1 MSYSNRVKIQ
11 EIEPIYNSA
20 GNRCEFR
27 FLPNKIYSTNVLLAN
42 LAQSQTTPSKYN
54 RLAGISALFD
64 NVMLYDGNIE
74 LQMTQLCALWGG
86 WKQSRKSNSN
96 HKDKQCMLV
105 GNSAGF
111 RYEGHDATAN
121 QGNGRIFGRSIRNA
135 DVQANNEVKSNTGK
149 ASLPMNEL
157 LPILDALPFLDTSV
171 FKDLRL
177 IVEYNGSVAVR
188 ENKAESVSTLRPL
201 LILEEMIDPKQVSSM
216 MGKMG
221 QVVYDNIESD
231 RANIPQKLRTTSVAL
246 NRSEKQPVSFHLSS
260 YSNKKVGKMV
270 IIKQAASSVV
280 REAGN
285 ADYQNGVCD
294 SLGLYK
300 ESFQIRV
307 NGANVFPKNGI
318 TKPNQRLSR
327 VVDSWGD
334 GGLQVFGNGLAA
346 RGPDTETRA
355 EYISKGNASIGFMD
369 WVGIDL
375 GYTAVQ
381 DLQIEFGRDVFYAQ
395 TGNGD
400 GAGDTANPN
409 QTALSKYNTQIN
421 LIIFALVRK
430 AIVPN
435 GKGGYDVRYV

>member
-1 MSYSNRVKIQ
+1 MSYNNRVKVH

-27 FLPNKIYSTNVLLAN
+27 FESNKIYSTNIPLAN
-42 LAQSQTTPSKYN
+42 LTQTQTTPSRYN
-54 RLAGISALFD
+54 RLAGIAAMVD

-74 LQMTQLCALWGG
+74 LQLTQLCALWAG
-86 WKQSRKSNSN
+86 WKQSRKSNSD
-96 HKDKQCMLV
+96 HKDKQCMIV

-111 RYEGHDATAN
+111 RYEGQDTSQAA
-121 QGNGRIFGRSIRNA
+121 GRINGRSLRNA
-135 DVQANNEVKSNTGK
+135 DVQTNNEIKSNTGK

-157 LPILDALPFLDTSV
+157 LPILEALPFLDTSI
-171 FKDLRL
+171 FKNLRL
-177 IVEYNGSVAVR
+177 IVEYNGAVAVR
-188 ENKAESVSTLRPL
+188 ENKAEAISTQRPL
-201 LILEEMIDPKQVSSM
+201 LVVEEMVDPAMVSSM

-221 QVVYDNIESD
+221 QIIYDNVESD
-231 RANIPQKLRTTSVAL
+231 RAIVPQKLPTQSSAL

-270 IIKQAASSVV
+270 VVKQAANALI
-280 REAGN
+280 RESN
-285 ADYQNGVCD
+285 NVDYQNGVCD
-294 SLGLYK
+294 SQGLYK
-300 ESFQIRV
+300 ESFQIRI
-307 NGANVFPKNGI
+307 NGSNVFPKNGI
-318 TKPNQRLSR
+318 TKANQRLAR

-346 RGPDTETRA
+346 RGADA
-355 EYISKGNASIGFMD
+355 ESREIYIQKGNASIGFMD

-375 GYTAVQ
+375 GYESVR
-381 DLQIEFGRDVFYAQ
+381 DLQIEFARDVFYAQ

-400 GAGDTANPN
+400 GGGATANPA
-409 QTALSKYNTQIN
+409 QTALSKYNAQIN

-430 AIVPN
+430 AIVPD

>member
-1 MSYSNRVKIQ
+1 MSYSNRVKIH
-11 EIEPIYNSA
+11 EIEPIYDSA
-20 GNRCEFR
+20 GNRAEFR
-27 FLPNKIYSTNVLLAN
+27 FVPNKIYSTNVLLGN
-42 LAQSQTTPSKYN
+42 LAQTQATTSRYN
-54 RLAGISALFD
+54 RLAGIAAMFD
-64 NVMLYDGNIE
+64 NVMLYDGNVE
-74 LQMTQLCALWGG
+74 LQMTQLCAIWGG

-96 HKDKQCMLV
+96 HKDKQCMIV

-111 RYEGHDATAN
+111 RFEGEDATAN
-121 QGNGRIFGRSIRNA
+121 QGGGRIFGRSLRNA
-135 DVQANNEVKSNTGK
+135 DVQTNNEIKSNTGK

-157 LPILDALPFLDTSV
+157 LPLLDALPYLDTSV

-188 ENKAESVSTLRPL
+188 ENKQELISTERPL
-201 LILEEMIDPKQVSSM
+201 LIVEEMVDPKQVSSM

-221 QVVYDNIESD
+221 QVVYDNVESD
-231 RANIPQKLRTTSVAL
+231 RANVPQLLPTQSSAL
-246 NRSEKQPVSFHLSS
+246 NRSRRQPVSFHLSS

-270 IIKQAASSVV
+270 VVKQAASGVISQV
-280 REAGN
+280 GN

-294 SLGLYK
+294 SQGLYK
-300 ESFQIRV
+300 ESFQVRV

-318 TKPNQRLSR
+318 TKSNQRLAR
-327 VVDSWGD
+327 CVDAWGD

-346 RGPDTETRA
+346 RGADA
-355 EYISKGNASIGFMD
+355 ESRQVYIEGSNASIGYMD

-375 GYTAVQ
+375 GYESVR

-400 GAGDTANPN
+400 GGGGTANPA
-409 QTALSKYNTQIN
+409 QTALSKYNSEIN

-430 AIVPN
+430 AIIPD
-435 GKGGYDVRYV
+435 GKGGYDVRYL